1 MTLSLRGKLL
11 LCQVPLLTAL
21 LALAVLA
28 LSTIATLG
36 ESAQNILSDN
46 YRSVL
51 AAQRMKEAIERMDS
65 GALFLIAGQ
74 RELGMEQ
81 MKQNQQRFES
91 ELHIEEDNIT
101 EPGEAEVAKKLRA
114 RWELYLH
121 RCNSYVKTEDP
132 AALSAAYFQSLAPAF
147 LAVKETAD
155 EVLGLNQD
163 AMVHKSEWARRT
175 AQRLIYSTATAAL
188 LAMALG
194 VLASTILTARLLQPL
209 ARLGQAARRIGAGDL
224 DARAQVEGS
233 DELSQLSSEFN
244 AMADHLQRF
253 RRSSLGELLQAQQA
267 AQSIIES
274 LPDPVL
280 LFDTGGRLLTVN
292 QAAERMLEVN
302 VRSLTEPLAALPP
315 AIVAAVV
322 RVRSHV
328 LSGRGPYV
336 PRDFGEAVSKTTT
349 EGERYLLPRATPV
362 YGERGGVQGVSVIL
376 QDITRLRR
384 FDELKNDLV
393 ATVAHEFRTPLTSL
407 RMSIHLC
414 LEEVVGPLTAKQ
426 TELLAAAREDCE
438 RLQAFI
444 DDLLDLAR
452 LQAGRLPMRKVKL
465 PVRELLDAAIAEQ
478 QSSAQQKQVTLCI
491 NTQLTTEQVPA
502 DPERLPLVF
511 GNLIA
516 NAIRHTPEGGTVTV
530 AARLVEHRLR
540 FEIKDSGPGIPTE
553 YQREVFQKFFRIP
566 GGVSGAAGLG
576 LSIAK
581 EIVEAHGGEIGVE
594 SEPGSGATF
603 YFLLPLLDAVA
614 V

>member
-81 MKQNQQRFES
+81 MKQNQQRFEI

-114 RWELYLH
+114 RWELYLN

-603 YFLLPLLDAVA
+603 YFLLPLLDAA
-614 V
+614 VV

>member
-114 RWELYLH
+114 RWELYLN

-603 YFLLPLLDAVA
+603 YFLLPLLDAA
-614 V
+614 VV

>member
-21 LALAVLA
+21 LLLALLA
-28 LSTIATLG
+28 LSTIAALG

-51 AAQRMKEAIERMDS
+51 AAQRMKDAIERMDS

-114 RWELYLH
+114 RWEVYLR
-121 RCNSYVKTEDP
+121 RCDSYVKTEDQ

-163 AMVHKSEWARRT
+163 AMVHKSERARRT

-244 AMADHLQRF
+244 AMADHLQRY
-253 RRSSLGELLQAQQA
+253 RKSSLGELLQAQQA

-280 LFDTGGRLLTVN
+280 LFDTGGRVLTVN

-302 VRSLTEPLAALPP
+302 VRSLTEPLAALPA

-328 LSGRGPYV
+328 LAGHGPYV
-336 PRDFGEAVSKTTT
+336 PRDFGEAIGIKTQ

-438 RLQAFI
+438 RLQTFI

-452 LQAGRLPMRKVKL
+452 LQAGRLPMRKVML
-465 PVRELLDAAIAEQ
+465 SVRELLESAIAEQ
-478 QSSAQQKQVTLCI
+478 QSSAQQKQVTLSI
-491 NTQLTTEQVPA
+491 HTPLTTEQVPA

-516 NAIRHTPEGGTVTV
+516 NAIRHTPEGGAVTV
-530 AARLVEHRLR
+530 AARQLPDRLR
-540 FEIKDSGPGIPTE
+540 FEIKDSGPGIPLE

-603 YFLLPLLDAVA
+603 YFLLPLLDRAAV
-614 V
+614 

>member
-21 LALAVLA
+21 LLLALLA
-28 LSTIATLG
+28 LSTIAALG

-51 AAQRMKEAIERMDS
+51 AAQRMKDAIERMDS

-81 MKQNQQRFES
+81 MKQNQQRFEI

-114 RWELYLH
+114 RWEVYLR
-121 RCNSYVKTEDP
+121 RCDSYVKTEDR
-132 AALSAAYFQSLAPAF
+132 AALSAGYFQSLAPAF

-163 AMVHKSEWARRT
+163 AMVHKSERARRT

-244 AMADHLQRF
+244 AMADHLQRY
-253 RRSSLGELLQAQQA
+253 RKSSLGELLQAQQA

-280 LFDTGGRLLTVN
+280 LFDTGGRVLTVN

-302 VRSLTEPLAALPP
+302 VRSLTEPLAALPA

-328 LSGRGPYV
+328 LAGHGPYV
-336 PRDFGEAVSKTTT
+336 PRDFGEAIGIKTQ

-438 RLQAFI
+438 RLQTFI

-452 LQAGRLPMRKVKL
+452 LQAGRLPMRKVML
-465 PVRELLDAAIAEQ
+465 SVRELLESAIAEQ
-478 QSSAQQKQVTLCI
+478 QSSAQQKQVTLSI
-491 NTQLTTEQVPA
+491 HTQLTTEQVSA

-516 NAIRHTPEGGTVTV
+516 NAIRHTPEGGAVTV
-530 AARLVEHRLR
+530 AARQLPDRLR
-540 FEIKDSGPGIPTE
+540 FEIKDSGPGIPLE

-603 YFLLPLLDAVA
+603 YFLLPLLDRAAV
-614 V
+614 

>member
-21 LALAVLA
+21 LLLALLA
-28 LSTIATLG
+28 LSTIAALG

-51 AAQRMKEAIERMDS
+51 AAQRMKDAIERMDS

-81 MKQNQQRFES
+81 MKQNQQRFEI

-114 RWELYLH
+114 RWEVYLR
-121 RCNSYVKTEDP
+121 RCDSYVKTEDQ

-163 AMVHKSEWARRT
+163 AMVHKSERARRT

-244 AMADHLQRF
+244 AMADHLQRY
-253 RRSSLGELLQAQQA
+253 RKSSLGELLQAQQA

-280 LFDTGGRLLTVN
+280 LFDTGGRVLTVN

-302 VRSLTEPLAALPP
+302 VRSLTEPLAALPA

-328 LSGRGPYV
+328 LAGHGPYV
-336 PRDFGEAVSKTTT
+336 PRDFGEAIGIKTQ

-438 RLQAFI
+438 RLQTFI

-452 LQAGRLPMRKVKL
+452 LQAGRLPMRKVML
-465 PVRELLDAAIAEQ
+465 SVRELLESAIAEQ
-478 QSSAQQKQVTLCI
+478 QSSAQQKQVTLSI
-491 NTQLTTEQVPA
+491 HTPLTTEQVPA

-516 NAIRHTPEGGTVTV
+516 NAIRHTPEGGAVTV
-530 AARLVEHRLR
+530 AARQLPDRLR
-540 FEIKDSGPGIPTE
+540 FEIKDSGPGIPLE

-603 YFLLPLLDAVA
+603 YFLLPLLDRAAV
-614 V
+614 